1 MEYKI
6 LVKKKKIYFTPN
18 NIVFSVI
25 LICSIPTGIKYFV
38 FKNSNYQIWD
48 TTLVYIMVI
57 TLFGGF
63 FYSIFINNGY
73 RTLKGVLEGKLEFL
87 ADRIIIDDKIFDL
100 QEIKNI
106 ELCSYDYKG
115 KPAWFDNNLDGNKS
129 NGTRNFLNL
138 YLNDGKIIKTY
149 FQQLHQ
155 NDILTEKETLI
166 KYCNE
171 GKMNYLNLLDVLN
184 LTDYKEIQEFK
195 KNNLVQFQ

>member
-1 MEYKI
+1 MEYNI

-18 NIVFSVI
+18 NIVFSLI

-48 TTLVYIMVI
+48 TSLVYIMVI

-63 FYSIFINNGY
+63 FYSIFISNGY
-73 RTLKGVLEGKLEFL
+73 RTLKGILEGKLQFL
-87 ADRIIIDDKIFDL
+87 PDEIIINDKIFNI
-100 QEIKNI
+100 QEIKKI
-106 ELCSYDYKG
+106 EISSYDYLG

-138 YLNDGKIIKTY
+138 SLNDGKIIKTY

-155 NDILTEKETLI
+155 NDILAEKEIFI
-166 KYCNE
+166 KYSNE
-171 GKMNYLNLLDVLN
+171 GKMHYLNLLDVLN
-184 LTDYKEIQEFK
+184 LTDFKEIQEFK